1 MEDGKE
7 RTQGSQNGEG
17 SCELPSSGH
26 GMDVVLMSSLKLWL
40 STEGK
45 VNSISQHQLA
55 STGSCRLHEE
65 KGGSVKGVPNVLRV
79 PRKRV
84 GGAEKRDQDTL
95 FTGIKLSRNK
105 EKMLYLRWAMPWE
118 RGDLLGRGNR
128 IQCYKGRRGRMR
140 QER

>member
-1 MEDGKE
+1 MGCLYQLVPKGSGNNMEEGEE
-7 RTQGSQNGEG
+7 RMQGSQNGEG

-65 KGGSVKGVPNVLRV
+65 KGGSVKEVPNVMGV
-79 PRKRV
+79 PRKSVR
-84 GGAEKRDQDTL
+84 GELRNM
-95 FTGIKLSRNK
+95 IKIH
-105 EKMLYLRWAMPWE
+105 YL
-118 RGDLLGRGNR
+118 
-128 IQCYKGRRGRMR
+128 QV
-140 QER
+140 

>member
-1 MEDGKE
+1 MEEGEE
-7 RTQGSQNGEG
+7 RMPESQNGEG
-17 SCELPSSGH
+17 CCELPSSGH
-26 GMDVVLMSSLKLWL
+26 GVDTVPMSSLKLWL
-40 STEGK
+40 STEDK

-65 KGGSVKGVPNVLRV
+65 KGGSVKGVPNVLGV
-79 PRKRV
+79 PRKSV

-105 EKMLYLRWAMPWE
+105 EKTFYLRWAIPWE

-128 IQCYKGRRGRMR
+128 TQCYKGRRGRMG